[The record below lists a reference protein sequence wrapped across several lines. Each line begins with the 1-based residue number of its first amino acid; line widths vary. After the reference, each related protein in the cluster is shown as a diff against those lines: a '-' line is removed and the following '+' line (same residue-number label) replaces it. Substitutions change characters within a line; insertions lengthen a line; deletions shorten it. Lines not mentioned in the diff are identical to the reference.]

1 MSIFHKPA
9 SPLLSALAACTTVGV
24 ALGACQDTDPESS
37 ERVCVFIKAPI
48 TVSDGA
54 MGHKPK
60 VQRTGSGNLVVVYGD
75 SPADAGMAY
84 DLKAD
89 EERPARDIYVK
100 TCKPDAMKSCDDLAH
115 WSAARNISNSAAL
128 SSIQTAWQGGDPVAD
143 RVDFAGDI
151 DKPNVKTSGTVLV
164 VTWTSKYCPDGDL
177 AMPGVQ
183 PAVQRAFRYLER
195 DNRVVPFSCM
205 WVATSVDN
213 GLTWGAAQ
221 QLSTGERDAK
231 QDSSAG
237 TYDSAMKL
245 VTAAITWQED
255 PQGLQLGAGDGPGD
269 GASGATVNGGT
280 DVWYT
285 SASFVVTSPA
295 NNVLPWTAPQR
306 ISDNWE
312 GLTGLSGQTNPI
324 FDRDG
329 ANVEPDLVEKGKAG
343 AARAN
348 IGMVG
353 KTVLVAYEE
362 TKGSEGLATGKFI
375 RYHSFPASAPPSE
388 PASQAGCIISDP
400 LKNARRVRFLS
411 QGETEAGAA
420 DIRLA
425 VFWKEGID
433 DQGGPSDIVVR
444 RGIGGLQPANMVPAV
459 DPACA
464 TSDFAGAIALQSA
477 RGENLSSNSV
487 STAGDN
493 LGDDTELNDRE
504 NALAHR
510 GVLRGDQLWIGYNY
524 TPDLVQLWAQL
535 DNYNFWLRKYDAAAG
550 TWLPPENVTH
560 IEDKGI
566 NVREPRI
573 IGTPKSS
580 DACMTD
586 PTQCQDPDVV
596 YLAWGTQVNRVGP
609 FDDPAA
615 DLGIY
620 ITASTD
626 AGETFGEPTRLSLVK
641 GVLYEDEEFAFESQ
655 INTRPD
661 GTRFYAVWNKGNAET
676 GMTAAEYVS
685 GDLTIVE
692 GNTCVTPDE
701 P

>member
-1 MSIFHKPA
+1 
-9 SPLLSALAACTTVGV
+9 
-24 ALGACQDTDPESS
+24 
-37 ERVCVFIKAPI
+37 
-48 TVSDGA
+48 
-54 MGHKPK
+54 
-60 VQRTGSGNLVVVYGD
+60 
-75 SPADAGMAY
+75 
-84 DLKAD
+84 
-89 EERPARDIYVK
+89 
-100 TCKPDAMKSCDDLAH
+100 
-115 WSAARNISNSAAL
+115 
-128 SSIQTAWQGGDPVAD
+128 
-143 RVDFAGDI
+143 
-151 DKPNVKTSGTVLV
+151 
-164 VTWTSKYCPDGDL
+164 
-177 AMPGVQ
+177 
-183 PAVQRAFRYLER
+183 
-195 DNRVVPFSCM
+195 
-205 WVATSVDN
+205 
-213 GLTWGAAQ
+213 
-221 QLSTGERDAK
+221 
-231 QDSSAG
+231 
-237 TYDSAMKL
+237 
-245 VTAAITWQED
+245 
-255 PQGLQLGAGDGPGD
+255 
-269 GASGATVNGGT
+269 
-280 DVWYT
+280 
-285 SASFVVTSPA
+285 
-295 NNVLPWTAPQR
+295 
-306 ISDNWE
+306 
-312 GLTGLSGQTNPI
+312 
-324 FDRDG
+324 
-329 ANVEPDLVEKGKAG
+329 
-343 AARAN
+343 
-348 IGMVG
+348 
-353 KTVLVAYEE
+353 
-362 TKGSEGLATGKFI
+362 
-375 RYHSFPASAPPSE
+375 
-388 PASQAGCIISDP
+388 
-400 LKNARRVRFLS
+400 
-411 QGETEAGAA
+411 
-420 DIRLA
+420 
-425 VFWKEGID
+425 
-433 DQGGPSDIVVR
+433 
-444 RGIGGLQPANMVPAV
+444 
-459 DPACA
+459 
-464 TSDFAGAIALQSA
+464 
-477 RGENLSSNSV
+477 V

-550 TWLPPENVTH
+550 TWLPPENVTQ